1 MDEKET
7 YPSNIPSIP
16 ETIEPGITIPIYDDT
31 GTSITPNDQSPQK
44 LGSYRSKAGRFSNKF
59 SNILPSISAKLHHSS
74 SKKSLP
80 HEKDSGNVNLHSGN
94 SDTSVSSLSTRHIS
108 NNNNADSINKE
119 KVNVVPISGVPY
131 GTTVRIS
138 NEHDRLVKFPSAS
151 PSKNQSSISTNITN
165 TSSTTKK
172 TNNNNNIIATDQL
185 QPSINNGL
193 QQQISRS
200 RNNTMA
206 SQYTSLSLHPYN
218 SAGTGNLWPTTSA
231 LSNAQQPYH
240 QHNSS
245 YDLNIANNG
254 TAQNPAS
261 GLTPSLEYGANG
273 YGSSYFNVPLMKS
286 TTNYDT
292 SDSYN
297 NNNNMNNTNF
307 GVPTNNNNNTS
318 NNLNGQSD
326 PSIWSPDAVA
336 RKRSQSMATQVHPD
350 AYYVQQPQSAM
361 VQNAEST
368 AQLQV
373 PYGQMDQYHYSNHNS
388 SSGNY
393 SNQMV
398 DVPFRLSP
406 LLMDDIDPRSISW
419 VTTNNTVPPI
429 NQISSLLPTNAIALT
444 NIYPLQQTEP
454 QYINAV
460 NLTSTA
466 IASLCSNFG
475 NVISVRT
482 LRDLNIALIEFDS
495 VDAARITLESLQGK
509 DISILGY
516 PSLISYAKILPLYHQ
531 AQNTKG
537 HNAPRSLLQDQLV
550 NGSIVFHQQ
559 GSTQIPLLQSQLK
572 DTIRM
577 SPQKAQ
583 QQTQQPQPSQQTVM
597 FQGLTNNAN
606 GTQITLPIENEI
618 CPFPLPPPSIQ
629 TQNAMLKTIMNDFKV
644 NHDINKTSHILI
656 RALNIKET
664 VDLSDFGPTP
674 EPLSTRQFQTPKLR
688 EIRKAIDSNSLS
700 DIEIEQLGMIML
712 DELPELSFDYLGN
725 TIVQKIYD
733 RSSDIIRD
741 IILRKIS
748 KYLTSLGIHKS
759 GTWVCQKMIKLAHN
773 PRALWLVTEG
783 IKDYCTALF
792 NDQFG
797 NYVIQEVLKF
807 GVPWNNFIFESI
819 LGNFW
824 IICKNKYGARAI
836 RACLEATA
844 IITTEQTLIIS
855 AMIVACGEYLITD
868 NNGTLLITWLLDT
881 CQFDEKYLSLTRK
894 IVGNIA
900 VLCCHKLGS
909 LTVLKILNS
918 RGNDECRKLIL
929 DEIFGDN
936 VPEEGNKDETLVKI
950 LSDSSY
956 GPTFMH
962 KLLTS
967 RLLDDDVK
975 TSVVERIRRVILE
988 NNIPQQ
994 NHKLMEEV
1002 GLVSVNTS
1010 GNQDRSPLKHNRTSG
1025 LQHLSHVTSNS
1036 NHNDGSRR
1044 MRGMSASS
1052 VRSGGIPGIN
1062 IQSMTPVAANGNNNN
1077 NNNNNNNMNDEM
1089 YIQYDPNTNNKNN
1102 LNIPFNELS
1111 LNRTISSDATDV
1123 YSNNNY
1129 SQNNMRLNNYGF

>member
-1 MDEKET
+1 MDGKES
-7 YPSNIPSIP
+7 YPNNIPSIP

-31 GTSITPNDQSPQK
+31 RTSSISSNDQSPQK

-74 SKKSLP
+74 KKTLP

-94 SDTSVSSLSTRHIS
+94 SETSVSSMNTAPAS
-108 NNNNADSINKE
+108 NNNNNNNNNNIDSINKE
-119 KVNVVPISGVPY
+119 KANVAPLSGIPY
-131 GTTVRIS
+131 NTNVRLS
-138 NEHDRLVKFPSAS
+138 NEHERLVKFPSSTAS
-151 PSKNQSSISTNITN
+151 PSKNQASAIHNTTTTNNGNNAIT
-165 TSSTTKK
+165 TEQLQSST
-172 TNNNNNIIATDQL
+172 
-185 QPSINNGL
+185 NNGL
-193 QQQISRS
+193 QQQISRT

-231 LSNAQQPYH
+231 VSNVQQSYH
-240 QHNSS
+240 QHNGSF
-245 YDLNIANNG
+245 DLNISNNG
-254 TAQNPAS
+254 TAQNPAPT
-261 GLTPSLEYGANG
+261 LTPSFEYGGNG

-286 TTNYDT
+286 NTNYDT
-292 SDSYN
+292 TDSYN
-297 NNNNMNNTNF
+297 NNNGMNNANF
-307 GVPTNNNNNTS
+307 GAAANN
-318 NNLNGQSD
+318 NNLNGQNDS
-326 PSIWSPDAVA
+326 SIWSPEAVA
-336 RKRSQSMATQVHPD
+336 RKRSQSMAAQVHPD
-350 AYYVQQPQSAM
+350 AYYIQQTQSGM
-361 VQNAEST
+361 IQNADST
-368 AQLQV
+368 VQLQV
-373 PYGQMDQYHYSNHNS
+373 PYGQTEQYHYTNGNNNN
-388 SSGNY
+388 GNY
-393 SNQMV
+393 ANQMT
-398 DVPFRLSP
+398 DMPFGLSP

-419 VTTNNTVPPI
+419 VTTNNTVPHI
-429 NQISSLLPTNAIALT
+429 NQIGSLLPTDAIALT

-466 IASLCSNFG
+466 IASLCSKFG

-495 VDAARITLESLQGK
+495 IDAARITMESLQGK

-516 PSLISYAKILPLYHQ
+516 PTLISYAKILPLYHHS
-531 AQNTKG
+531 QNNRN

-559 GSTQIPLLQSQLK
+559 GSTQIPLLQSQLM
-572 DTIRM
+572 DNTRM
-577 SPQKAQ
+577 TPQRIQ
-583 QQTQQPQPSQQTVM
+583 QQQQQPQPQQSVM
-597 FQGLTNNAN
+597 FQGLTNSTN
-606 GTQITLPIENEI
+606 GTQITLPIENEV
-618 CPFPLPPPSIQ
+618 CPFPLPPPTIQ
-629 TQNAMLKTIMNDFKV
+629 TQSEMLESIMTDFKV
-644 NHDINKTSHILI
+644 NHDSNKTSHLLL

-855 AMIVACGEYLITD
+855 AMIVAYGEYLITD

-881 CQFDEKYLSLTRK
+881 CQFDEKYLALTRK
-894 IVGNIA
+894 IVGDIA

-967 RLLDDDVK
+967 RLLDDDVR
-975 TSVVERIRRVILE
+975 TSVIERIRRIILE

-1002 GLVSVNTS
+1002 GLVSVNATS
-1010 GNQDRSPLKHNRTSG
+1010 NQDRSPLKLNRTSG
-1025 LQHLSHVTSNS
+1025 LQHVTRVTSNS

-1052 VRSGGIPGIN
+1052 VRSGGMSGLSMQP
-1062 IQSMTPVAANGNNNN
+1062 MTPAAVNGNNNN
-1077 NNNNNNNMNDEM
+1077 NNKNMNDEM
-1089 YIQYDPNTNNKNN
+1089 YLQYDPNTNNTNN
-1102 LNIPFNELS
+1102 LTVPFNELS
-1111 LNRTISSDATDV
+1111 LNRTISSDAADV

-1129 SQNNMRLNNYGF
+1129 NQNNSRLNNYGF

>member
-1 MDEKET
+1 MDGKDS
-7 YPSNIPSIP
+7 YPNNIPSIP

-31 GTSITPNDQSPQK
+31 RTSITSNDQSPQK

-74 SKKSLP
+74 KKTLP
-80 HEKDSGNVNLHSGN
+80 NEKDSGNVNLHSGN
-94 SDTSVSSLSTRHIS
+94 SETSVTSMSAAHTS
-108 NNNNADSINKE
+108 NNNNTNNADSMNKE
-119 KVNVVPISGVPY
+119 KANVIPISGVPY
-131 GTTVRIS
+131 NTSVRLS
-138 NEHDRLVKFPSAS
+138 NEHERLVKFPSSSAS
-151 PSKNQSSISTNITN
+151 PSKNQATAINNTAPAVVKNI
-165 TSSTTKK
+165 
-172 TNNNNNIIATDQL
+172 NNNNNTITTDQL
-185 QPSINNGL
+185 QSSTNNGL
-193 QQQISRS
+193 QQQISRT

-231 LSNAQQPYH
+231 VSNIQQSYH
-240 QHNSS
+240 QHNGSF
-245 YDLNIANNG
+245 DLNIANNG
-254 TAQNPAS
+254 ATQNPAPA
-261 GLTPSLEYGANG
+261 LTPSFEYGGNG

-286 TTNYDT
+286 NTNYDT
-292 SDSYN
+292 SESYNN

-307 GVPTNNNNNTS
+307 GVQVNN
-318 NNLNGQSD
+318 NNLNGQNDS
-326 PSIWSPDAVA
+326 SIWSPDAVA

-350 AYYVQQPQSAM
+350 VYYIQQPQSGM
-361 VQNAEST
+361 MQNTDSTVQLHA
-368 AQLQV
+368 
-373 PYGQMDQYHYSNHNS
+373 PYGQIDQYPYTNGNNSN
-388 SSGNY
+388 GNY
-393 SNQMV
+393 AIQMT
-398 DVPFRLSP
+398 DMPFGLSP

-419 VTTNNTVPPI
+419 VTTNNTVPHI
-429 NQISSLLPTNAIALT
+429 NQIGSLLPTNAIALT

-466 IASLCSNFG
+466 IASLCSKFG
-475 NVISVRT
+475 NIISVRT

-495 VDAARITLESLQGK
+495 IDAARITLESLQGK

-516 PSLISYAKILPLYHQ
+516 PTLISYAKILPLYHHT
-531 AQNTKG
+531 QNNKSLSS
-537 HNAPRSLLQDQLV
+537 PRSLLQDQLV

-572 DTIRM
+572 DNSRI
-577 SPQKAQ
+577 SPQKVQ
-583 QQTQQPQPSQQTVM
+583 QQPQQSVM

-606 GTQITLPIENEI
+606 GTQITLPIENEV

-629 TQNAMLKTIMNDFKV
+629 TQNEILKIIMSDFKV
-644 NHDINKTSHILI
+644 NHDNNKTSHLLI

-664 VDLSDFGPTP
+664 IDLSDFGPTP

-824 IICKNKYGARAI
+824 TICKNKYGARAI

-855 AMIVACGEYLITD
+855 AMIVAYGEYLITD

-881 CQFDEKYLSLTRK
+881 CQFDEKYLALTRK

-918 RGNDECRKLIL
+918 RGNDECRK
-929 DEIFGDN
+929 
-936 VPEEGNKDETLVKI
+936 
-950 LSDSSY
+950 
-956 GPTFMH
+956 
-962 KLLTS
+962 
-967 RLLDDDVK
+967 
-975 TSVVERIRRVILE
+975 
-988 NNIPQQ
+988 
-994 NHKLMEEV
+994 
-1002 GLVSVNTS
+1002 
-1010 GNQDRSPLKHNRTSG
+1010 
-1025 LQHLSHVTSNS
+1025 
-1036 NHNDGSRR
+1036 
-1044 MRGMSASS
+1044 
-1052 VRSGGIPGIN
+1052 
-1062 IQSMTPVAANGNNNN
+1062 
-1077 NNNNNNNMNDEM
+1077 
-1089 YIQYDPNTNNKNN
+1089 
-1102 LNIPFNELS
+1102 
-1111 LNRTISSDATDV
+1111 
-1123 YSNNNY
+1123 
-1129 SQNNMRLNNYGF
+1129 